1 MNNKTIITER
11 HLVPIQKATKTL
23 GLTKQA
29 IYYRLSKNIDNIAD
43 YCFLVF
49 DGNFDK
55 AQKWSSDPSEC
66 QKGEKRYFFEK
77 SYLDGA
83 TPKEVVTKEEEEE
96 FSNLYYEIVEIIE
109 DRLEEEHKSIAT
121 ETQKWANMKLVDSEV
136 VGEIF
141 SRYEEKE
148 GEPLPKIDK
157 TRIRASI
164 KGYRFSHSRLIRIT
178 ITGMADML
186 RDLRGE
192 EI

>member
-1 MNNKTIITER
+1 MSNKTIITER
-11 HLVPIQKATKTL
+11 HLVPIQKATKAL

-43 YCFLVF
+43 YCYLVF

-55 AQKWSSDPSEC
+55 AQKWSRDLSENRD
-66 QKGEKRYFFEK
+66 GEKRYFFEQ
-77 SYLDGA
+77 SYLDG
-83 TPKEVVTKEEEEE
+83 TIPKEVVTKEEEEE
-96 FSNLYYEIVEIIE
+96 FSNLYYEILEIIE
-109 DRLEEEHKSIAT
+109 DRLEREHKSIAT

-141 SRYEEKE
+141 SRYEERE

-157 TRIRASI
+157 IRIRASI
-164 KGYRFSHSRLIRIT
+164 KGYKFSHSRLIRIS
-178 ITGMADML
+178 IMEMTGML
-186 RDLRGE
+186 LDLKGE